1 MKKGPKAPSR
11 ETAKNELLVADEKS
25 HFITVTK
32 RRAFQIT
39 ELFFD
44 FKARG
49 F

>member
-1 MKKGPKAPSR
+1 M
-11 ETAKNELLVADEKS
+11 ADDKS
-25 HFITVTK
+25 HFIAVTK
-32 RRAFQIT
+32 RSAFQIT